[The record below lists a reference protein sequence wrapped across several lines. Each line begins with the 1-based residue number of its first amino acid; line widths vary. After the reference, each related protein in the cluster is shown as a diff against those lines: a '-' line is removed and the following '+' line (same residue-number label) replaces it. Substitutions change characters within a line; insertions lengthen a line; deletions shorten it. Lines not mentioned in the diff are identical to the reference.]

1 MKDVDMDVTGHELLS
16 LGLAAV
22 FGAGIGLEREIRGK
36 PVGLRTNILICL
48 GACVFTVVSRR
59 MGAEFG
65 GSPVR
70 MAAHIVG
77 GIGFLGAGAIIRNHG
92 TVQGATTAAT
102 IWLVA
107 SVGVATGAGLFVLAS
122 VTVGLALFILLAL
135 NPLEQKLIRRHQGPK
150 RYATPEERYEES
162 SSERQ

>member
-1 MKDVDMDVTGHELLS
+1 MSVTGQELLA
-16 LGLAAV
+16 LGLAALL
-22 FGAGIGLEREIRGK
+22 GAAIGLEREIRGK

-48 GACVFTVVSRR
+48 GACIFTVASRQ
-59 MGAEFG
+59 MGVMFG

-77 GIGFLGAGAIIRNHG
+77 GVGFLGAGAIIRDCG

-107 SVGVATGAGLFVLAS
+107 SIGVACGAGLFVLALVS
-122 VTVGLALFILLAL
+122 VALTLFVLFGLS
-135 NPLEQKLIRRHQGPK
+135 PLEERLIRRHPGPK
-150 RYATPEERYEES
+150 RYRTPEDDADNDETQREL
-162 SSERQ
+162 

>member
-1 MKDVDMDVTGHELLS
+1 MNITGQELLS
-16 LGLAAV
+16 LGLAV
-22 FGAGIGLEREIRGK
+22 LLGGAIGLEREIRGK

-48 GACVFTVVSRR
+48 GACIFTVVSRE
-59 MGAEFG
+59 MGTMFG

-77 GIGFLGAGAIIRNHG
+77 GIGFLGAGAIIRERG

-107 SVGVATGAGLFVLAS
+107 SIGVACGAGLFVLALVS
-122 VTVGLALFILLAL
+122 VGLTLFVLFGL
-135 NPLEQKLIRRHQGPK
+135 NPLEQKLIRRHHGPK
-150 RYATPEERYEES
+150 KYRVPDD
-162 SSERQ
+162 SEHDDGGT